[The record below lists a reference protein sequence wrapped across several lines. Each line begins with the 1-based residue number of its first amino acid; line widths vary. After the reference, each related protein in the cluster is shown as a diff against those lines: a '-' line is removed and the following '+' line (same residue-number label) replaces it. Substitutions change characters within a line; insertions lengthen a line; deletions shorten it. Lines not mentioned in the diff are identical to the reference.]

1 MGTIDFTLPVPI
13 TKGQNQLCNSFGY
26 VHCMTMFVCSNFK
39 VYNVTTPN
47 NRFQS
52 MSNVIIGNKIT
63 YVIVMSCVVLFIVN
77 INK

>member
-52 MSNVIIGNKIT
+52 MSNVIINKIT
-63 YVIVMSCVVLFIVN
+63 CYCHVMCSLVHCKHKQMN
-77 INK
+77 